1 MRTNSIG
8 TTPVQ
13 PTARPR
19 QVKLAVCL
27 LWLAVLLGGA
37 YVYVLIDQIP
47 AAASVGA
54 VVCNQVTL
62 LAVVAIGITF
72 VASGRNWA
80 RIAMLA
86 YTALSVLGLAFV
98 PNLSTRALDYGLQV
112 VGTLLYVVAMYLVF
126 LTPGRLW
133 FRRSHEART

>member
-54 VVCNQVTL
+54 VVCGQVTL

-112 VGTLLYVVAMYLVF
+112 VGALLNVVAMYLVF

>member
-1 MRTNSIG
+1 MRMNSIG
-8 TTPVQ
+8 TTPVR
-13 PTARPR
+13 PTAKPR
-19 QVKLAVCL
+19 QVKLAVGL

-54 VVCNQVTL
+54 VVCGQVTL
-62 LAVVAIGITF
+62 LTVVALGIAF

-80 RIAMLA
+80 RIAMLV
-86 YTALSVLGLAFV
+86 YTTLSVLGLAFV
-98 PNLSTRALDYGLQV
+98 PDLSTRAVDYGLKV
-112 VGTLLYVVAMYLVF
+112 AGALLYVVAMYLVF